1 MNISLHF
8 PGKYKVCILVLS
20 CVPARI
26 TKIILLGWFWLVP
39 IVCSAQVTPLIHA
52 HAHNDYMHNRPLFE
66 ALENGFTSIEIDV
79 FLHNGELKVAHE
91 PIDLDGKK
99 TIEELYL
106 DPIKK
111 VIAQNGG
118 RVYKGY
124 NAAVIFM
131 IDFKTSGAETYAQL
145 KKVLKNYE
153 DLITIYKNDSVIQQ
167 RAINILISGNSPAP
181 QLLKEDSAFATLDAG
196 MQSMENTSVS
206 KVSTRFSSAWETYF
220 MWRGKGNIPVK
231 EKMKLDSLVAKA
243 HQLKKEIRF
252 YHIPDKP
259 VVWQTLLAAGVDWIN
274 TDKLEEFRKFTEQKK

>member
-8 PGKYKVCILVLS
+8 SGKYKLVLS
-20 CVPARI
+20 CVFCL
-26 TKIILLGWFWLVP
+26 TSL
-39 IVCSAQVTPLIHA
+39 VCSAQLTPLIHA
-52 HAHNDYMHNRPLFE
+52 HSHNDYMHNRPLFD

-91 PIDLDGKK
+91 PLDLDSKK

-106 DPIKK
+106 NPIKK

-124 NAAVIFM
+124 NTPVIFM
-131 IDFKTSGAETYAQL
+131 IDFKTGGAETYAQL

-153 DLITIYKNDSVIQQ
+153 DLITVYKNDSVVHQ

-196 MQSMENTSVS
+196 IQSMENATVS
-206 KVSTRFSSAWETYF
+206 KLSTRFSSAWETCF
-220 MWRGKGNIPVK
+220 MWRGKGNIPAK
-231 EKMKLDSLVAKA
+231 EKAKLDLLVAKA
-243 HQLKKEIRF
+243 HQLKKQIRF

-259 VVWQTLLAAGVDWIN
+259 SVWETLLAAGVDWIN
-274 TDKLEEFRKFTEQKK
+274 TDKLEEFRKFCKQKK